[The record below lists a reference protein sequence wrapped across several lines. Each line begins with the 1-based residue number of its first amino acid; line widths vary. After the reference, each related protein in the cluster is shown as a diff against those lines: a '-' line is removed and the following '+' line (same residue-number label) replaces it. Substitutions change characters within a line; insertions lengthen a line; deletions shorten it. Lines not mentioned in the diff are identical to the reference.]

1 MISRFSRPLRHAQFR
16 RVWLGQAISS
26 LGDGV
31 FTVALIGAVL
41 EHHRTTD
48 LGFVMAA
55 ESVAL
60 VTVSLLGGVLADRMR
75 RSRAMALSD
84 VVRCVGVLGFVAG
97 AAQGPLVLAF
107 LFAALMGA
115 GAALFQP
122 AFGAL
127 IPSLVPDEDLAAA
140 NALRSMTTRSAAI
153 AGPALGGLL
162 LALGGPRTALLV
174 NLVSFVISL
183 LTLIGIKDKAPERTA
198 SESVFQEARA
208 GLSAVRARPWV
219 MVIILQGTVQL
230 LLVMGPALVLL
241 PILLKERGEL
251 SAFGVMVA
259 LQAAGS
265 VLGGLV
271 AAGLKSTRSGVTA
284 VCALALLGFQLLCL
298 ALELPLYVLGFAM
311 VVTGFGYS
319 VFGVLWMSALQRSVR
334 DELLGRVLSV
344 EMLGTFALAPVGLAV
359 APVAIGLLGNTSVL
373 VGALAV
379 LLLSTVL
386 PLFLRDVRNF
396 GDAPAPGDAP
406 SSLTPAVENS

>member
-16 RVWLGQAISS
+16 RVWWGQAISS

-41 EHHRTTD
+41 EHPRTRD
-48 LGFVMAA
+48 LGFVTAA
-55 ESVAL
+55 ESGAL

-319 VFGVLWMSALQRSVR
+319 VFGVLWMSALQRSVP

-386 PLFLRDVRNF
+386 PLFLRD
-396 GDAPAPGDAP
+396 
-406 SSLTPAVENS
+406 

>member
-1 MISRFSRPLRHAQFR
+1 MISRFSRPLRHSQFR

-31 FTVALIGAVL
+31 FTVALIGVVL

-107 LFAALMGA
+107 VFAAMMGA
-115 GAALFQP
+115 GGALFQP

-127 IPSLVPDEDLAAA
+127 IPSLVPDEDLPAA
-140 NALRSMTTRSAAI
+140 NALRSMTTRTAAI

-174 NLVSFVISL
+174 DLVTFLASL
-183 LTLIGIKDKAPERTA
+183 LTLIGIKDRAPERAA
-198 SESVFQEARA
+198 SESVFQEART
-208 GLSAVRARPWV
+208 GLSAVRSRPWV
-219 MVIILQGTVQL
+219 LVVILQGTVQL

-251 SAFGVMVA
+251 SAFGVMVG

-271 AAGLKSTRSGVTA
+271 AGGLKSSRSGVIG
-284 VCALALLGFQLLCL
+284 VCALALLGVQLLCL

-319 VFGVLWMSALQRSVR
+319 LFGVLWMSALQRSVP

-344 EMLGTFALAPVGLAV
+344 EMLGTFALAPVGLAL
-359 APVAIGLLGNTSVL
+359 APVAIELLGNTSVL
-373 VGALAV
+373 VGALV
-379 LLLSTVL
+379 ILLLSTVL

-396 GDAPAPGDAP
+396 GESPAPGDA
-406 SSLTPAVENS
+406 SSPLTPAAENS

>member
-1 MISRFSRPLRHAQFR
+1 MNSRFSRPLRHAQFR
-16 RVWLGQAISS
+16 RVWWGQAISS

-174 NLVSFVISL
+174 NLVSFGISL
-183 LTLIGIKDKAPERTA
+183 LTLIGVKDEAPERTA
-198 SESVFQEARA
+198 AESVFQEARA
-208 GLSAVRARPWV
+208 GLSAVRARPWS

-271 AAGLKSTRSGVTA
+271 AAGLRSTRSGVTG

-298 ALELPLYVLGFAM
+298 ALELPLYVLGFTM
-311 VVTGFGYS
+311 VLTGFGYS
-319 VFGVLWMSALQRSVR
+319 VFGVLWMSALQRSVP

-344 EMLGTFALAPVGLAV
+344 EMLGTFALAPVGLAL
-359 APVAIGLLGNTSVL
+359 APVAIGLLGDTSVL

-396 GDAPAPGDAP
+396 GAAPALGDTP